1 MTVKHWN
8 TGVSAERYRKKKR
21 ASKQADKKFKFHYQA
36 IGDCFYDMYCQP
48 EHTNK
53 EVLLKDMARI
63 LNGELKPEDIQT
75 SIEEWIAE
83 RNDWLNCYL
92 DKKGEII
99 VPIK

>member
-8 TGVSAERYRKKKR
+8 TGVSAERYRNNKR
-21 ASKQADKKFKFHYQA
+21 ASEQADKKFKFHYQA

-48 EHTNK
+48 EHTSK

-92 DKKGEII
+92 DKNGEII